1 MLCPLC
7 NGIGPEPDN
16 CSICGSKVTECGRTT
31 DWTGPY
37 EPYTPPSEGW
47 QNGYFQG
54 NDIELCCHIVYCESC
69 SRISEVWVAQLPYS
83 Q

>member
-7 NGIGPEPDN
+7 NGIGSEPDN
-16 CSICGSKVTECGRTT
+16 CKICGSKVTECGRTT

-37 EPYTPPSEGW
+37 EPYAPLAEDW
-47 QNGYFQG
+47 QNDYLQG
-54 NDIELCCHIVYCESC
+54 VAADSCCHVVYCGSC
-69 SRISEVWVAQLPYS
+69 GRVSEIAVAQWPYS